1 MRYEAVAESNMG
13 TVKGTN
19 QDSVLIKHTTYR
31 NKEVLMA
38 IICDGMGGLSKGE
51 IASAIVVREFEK
63 WFDVKLFDELK
74 NVDMA
79 VIGGKWSL
87 LLKTLNIQIREYG
100 QEFGERLG
108 TTFTGVLFVEEKF
121 LVVHVGDTRMYYIGS
136 CLEQMTCDHTYVARE
151 ILKGRLTPEQ
161 ARTDKNRNM
170 LLQCVGASKMIEPQ
184 IIQGEVKQGF
194 YMLCSDGF
202 RHRVTEDEIYEFLNF
217 KLLKNRQMM
226 IKQCQNLIKLI
237 KQRGEKDDISV
248 VLIKIFPDNKYR
260 ENNIL
265 DVFRRRI
272 DSLLFGWRGD

>member
-1 MRYEAVAESNMG
+1 
-13 TVKGTN
+13 
-19 QDSVLIKHTTYR
+19 
-31 NKEVLMA
+31 
-38 IICDGMGGLSKGE
+38 
-51 IASAIVVREFEK
+51 
-63 WFDVKLFDELK
+63 
-74 NVDMA
+74 
-79 VIGGKWSL
+79 
-87 LLKTLNIQIREYG
+87 
-100 QEFGERLG
+100 
-108 TTFTGVLFVEEKF
+108 
-121 LVVHVGDTRMYYIGS
+121 
-136 CLEQMTCDHTYVARE
+136 
-151 ILKGRLTPEQ
+151 
-161 ARTDKNRNM
+161 
-170 LLQCVGASKMIEPQ
+170 MIEPQ
-184 IIQGEVKQGF
+184 IIQGEVKKGF